1 MAMERLRLMK
11 RILFARGILRHW
23 DCHDKRMDNL
33 NNDLRSEV
41 EYTENKKGNIGME
54 IFIERY
60 KLFVNNYKIAGKV
73 QCLER

>member
-1 MAMERLRLMK
+1 
-11 RILFARGILRHW
+11 
-23 DCHDKRMDNL
+23 MDNL

-73 QCLER
+73 QCLERWIKKNWTNNIEETMVFFKVYFNNLNKT